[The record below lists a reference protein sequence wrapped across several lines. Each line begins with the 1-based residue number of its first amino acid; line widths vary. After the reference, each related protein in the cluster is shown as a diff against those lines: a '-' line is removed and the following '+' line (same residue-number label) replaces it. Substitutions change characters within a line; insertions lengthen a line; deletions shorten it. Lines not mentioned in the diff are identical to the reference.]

1 MTLFRRA
8 VLQILASVLLLLF
21 IGCDVERR
29 KSDAELGL
37 NPQQAS
43 GRHTYDQYCDRCHAA
58 YSSRNR
64 QGPSLKG
71 IYKHQYLPESG
82 MPANDARV
90 GDIIRLGRNK
100 MEGYSQVLTQEQIDD
115 LIAYLHTL

>member
-43 GRHTYDQYCDRCHAA
+43 GRHIYDQYCDRCHAA
-58 YSSRNR
+58 YSSRDR